1 MTTKTEGSKTTDSIS
16 TAVDWLAEKTKV
28 KSLVNKK
35 SSLKDKLR
43 VIVNSER
50 VKDYSLPSG
59 GSVIKIL
66 QDIAKHI
73 SLGGSKFADE
83 IVAAAKAHPSESAG
97 GTSYCLRWVVNA
109 LNRAGLSGSKINAP
123 SAKESWYRY
132 PSKQHTD
139 KQIPTGAIVYGR
151 MYSDRPV
158 SDLADWGHVGICVK
172 GIDQVSNINDI
183 EIRSDFYY
191 NGTHGPVTEKFSSWQ
206 NTYPYRGYY
215 LYEEL

>member
-1 MTTKTEGSKTTDSIS
+1 MTTKAKKSLTTNDIKK
-16 TAVDWLAEKTKV
+16 AVNWLAEQAKV
-28 KSLVNKK
+28 SISST
-35 SSLKDKLR
+35 SSLKGKLR
-43 VIVNSER
+43 IIADSKRVQNYTPSFTGS
-50 VKDYSLPSG
+50 VKDIL
-59 GSVIKIL
+59 IKL
-66 QDIAKHI
+66 ASHI
-73 SLGGSKFADE
+73 GSLGSIYADR
-83 IVAAAKAHPSESAG
+83 IVAAAKAHPSESTG
-97 GTSYCLRWVVNA
+97 GISYCLRWVVNA
-109 LNRAGLSGSKINAP
+109 LKRAGLDGSKINAP

-158 SDLADWGHVGICVK
+158 SDLADLGHVGICVK

-191 NGTHGPVTEKFSSWQ
+191 NGKHGPVTEKFSSWQ

-215 LYEEL
+215 LIEEL